1 MEIMIVIM
9 ILGIISMLAVP
20 NLLQA
25 NERWMLRS
33 TAHMISNDIRR
44 MQSMSIHES
53 DQYQFELHTK
63 SFYYQTKN
71 YQANADIIKR
81 VTLDPRITTITST
94 LYDPMYAGQREG
106 YRILRFSYLGS
117 PNRAGTITLK
127 TKQGNRIEITIDV
140 TTGRVRVFD

>member
-81 VTLDPRITTITST
+81 VTRITTITST
-94 LYDPMYAGQREG
+94 LYDPKYAGQRAG
-106 YRILRFSYLGS
+106 YRILCFSYLGS
-117 PNRAGTITLK
+117 PNQAGTITLK
-127 TKQGNRIEITIDV
+127 TNKGNSIVITIIV
-140 TTGRVRVFD
+140 NTGRVYVND